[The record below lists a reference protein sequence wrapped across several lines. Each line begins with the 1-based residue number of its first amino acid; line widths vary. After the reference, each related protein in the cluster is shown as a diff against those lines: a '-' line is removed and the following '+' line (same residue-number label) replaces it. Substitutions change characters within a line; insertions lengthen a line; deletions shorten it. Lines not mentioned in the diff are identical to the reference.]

1 MNVISNQLGQLSF
14 EEDQVIRF
22 ENGLLGFEQLTRFL
36 LMDFKEMSPFQWL
49 ISIEEPM
56 IAFALLDPSYVVPSY
71 TIKMSKESTDEQLL
85 IHPENN
91 KVYSIVNFAD
101 RIPTINLRGPIVIN
115 ERERYGVQLVLNDE
129 KYSFK
134 HRIDA
139 VSVDMENV

>member
-1 MNVISNQLGQLSF
+1 MNVISNHLGQLTF

-22 ENGLLGFEQLTRFL
+22 ENGLLGFEQLTQFL

-71 TIKMSKESTDEQLL
+71 TIKMSKESTDERLL
-85 IHPENN
+85 IHPESNV
-91 KVYSIVNFAD
+91 VYSIVNFAD

-129 KYSFK
+129 KYSFR
-134 HRIDA
+134 HQIDA
-139 VSVDMENV
+139 ISVDMENV